1 MNCNK
6 TNNIEK
12 IFQWVLRNI
21 QIALPLGLWAS
32 GVIVDLLTGQEENN
46 RRSRAQQLLR
56 TITGLGPAIIK
67 GGQALSS
74 RPDLLPS
81 EYLEELQKL
90 QDDVPRYE
98 NGVAFSTVE
107 EELDI
112 EFGDVFELL
121 QDEPVAAASI
131 G

>member
-1 MNCNK
+1 M
-6 TNNIEK
+6 
-12 IFQWVLRNI
+12 

-32 GVIVDLLTGQEENN
+32 GVITDFLTGTEQSN

-67 GGQALSS
+67 GGQALAS
-74 RPDLLPS
+74 RPDLMSS

-90 QDDVPRYE
+90 QDDVPRYD
-98 NGVAFSTVE
+98 NDVAFSIVE
-107 EELDI
+107 EELGI
-112 EFGDVFELL
+112 KFENVFELL